1 MSSGRTE
8 PAPREA
14 RTDRTARRRSE
25 PCATDSQA
33 LIGKTYND
41 EVEPPS
47 HATEVPTGTTVVPQT
62 SRAPPDQMRP
72 TTPNMSRSG
81 VPAIEPVR
89 ASSRTWTPTEGERAV
104 RSALRRYSTSSSEPR
119 LLANPS
125 PTGYT
130 VGSDSADVPT
140 VGYERPRST
149 GGNAG
154 GGPSRQRVVCDTAVG
169 PGVRREGGRPGYRR
183 GRNRSYASRSCVR
196 RVTYPSVSS
205 VAESSP
211 ADTS

>member
-25 PCATDSQA
+25 PCATCSQA

-41 EVEPPS
+41 GVEPPS

-89 ASSRTWTPTEGERAV
+89 SSSRTWTPTDGERTV

-130 VGSDSADVPT
+130 AGRIRPTCRPSGTSGRVRPAGTPAVDRHANGSCAIRPADRGSAARADVPA
-140 VGYERPRST
+140 T
-149 GGNAG
+149 G
-154 GGPSRQRVVCDTAVG
+154 
-169 PGVRREGGRPGYRR
+169 EGGTEATPVVRVYGGSRTRP
-183 GRNRSYASRSCVR
+183 
-196 RVTYPSVSS
+196 
-205 VAESSP
+205 
-211 ADTS
+211 